1 MRDSIVL
8 GAVAGTIGLVVMLAI
23 NLILFITEIA
33 GLSILH
39 QAARGVLPPGSP
51 LGTAPALGLGLLV
64 TLLLAIILGVLAV
77 YIVSA
82 TGRDYAWFKGLVYG
96 AAIWVLV
103 YGLLGPLFIPV
114 QVLRPDLP
122 TSVSVLLGH
131 LAYGLVAFL
140 VAAQYRTASRERV

>member
-1 MRDSIVL
+1 MRDTVVL
-8 GAVAGTIGLVVMLAI
+8 GAIAGGIGYVVMLAI
-23 NLILFITEIA
+23 NLVLFVTGVA

-64 TLLLAIILGVLAV
+64 TLLLAVLLGVLAV
-77 YIVSA
+77 YIVSV

-96 AAIWVLV
+96 AAIWVLL

-122 TSVSVLLGH
+122 TSLSVLVGH
-131 LAYGLVAFL
+131 LAYGLVTFL
-140 VAAQYRTASRERV
+140 VAAQYRTVTREPV